1 MSNKKS
7 ATNNIIE
14 SLEITKN
21 QRETHT
27 AITTNHRTL
36 EKLSTKH
43 VRIEREKREK
53 DWRAGRTFQG
63 GFVRK
68 F

>member
-21 QRETHT
+21 QREKKYSNYINNNKSLNSKKTEVP
-27 AITTNHRTL
+27 NKFESKVNYRL
-36 EKLSTKH
+36 
-43 VRIEREKREK
+43 K
-53 DWRAGRTFQG
+53 D
-63 GFVRK
+63 RK
-68 F
+68 K